1 MPDYLTKGMRKMLLK
16 SFSRAMPR
24 LAVTKFLVF
33 GGAAFALMTSG
44 SLAFADCTPGNC
56 YGAIAT
62 ALWNDSSGAAYVA
75 SGIGWNYDSAND
87 ASNAAIAQ
95 CQGYGGGSYCK
106 VVGTFSNGGCGYVT
120 TGTNASGV
128 RWGIG
133 GTAQDALDQC
143 QQGGFTCKTPVGG
156 CTAGAQ

>member
-1 MPDYLTKGMRKMLLK
+1 MLLK
-16 SFSRAMPR
+16 SFRRAMPQ
-24 LAVTKFLVF
+24 LAVSKSVILA
-33 GGAAFALMTSG
+33 GAAFALIASG

-75 SGIGWNYDSAND
+75 SGIGWNYDSESG
-87 ASNAAIAQ
+87 ASAGAIAQ

-120 TGTNASGV
+120 TGSNATGV

-133 GTAQDALDQC
+133 GTAQEALNQC
-143 QQGGFTCKTPVGG
+143 QMGGFTCKQPVGG